1 MGIWLIIGL
10 IALSW
15 VGGRLLDSLFC
26 KIETF
31 FRGKEEDEQPG
42 IYQLDSRVI
51 ILPITWKSVNNGS
64 LAQIDHLRE

>member
-26 KIETF
+26 KIEAIF
-31 FRGKEEDEQPG
+31 KDKEVDEQAG

>member
-15 VGGRLLDSLFC
+15 VGGRLLDALFSR
-26 KIETF
+26 IEAIF
-31 FRGKEEDEQPG
+31 NGKKEDEEPG

-51 ILPITWKSVNNGS
+51 ILPITWKSVNNGI